1 MSDIEDTDTHL
12 KKAANRKIVFAI
24 AAIVIGSAWLLRNMG
39 IIYGPWL
46 EHVFSWQMILIVIGL
61 VGYLSDKDG
70 SIGYV
75 IMATVGGFWLLY
87 DIYHWSINFW
97 EILFPSILI
106 ISGISVLLKFNNIKH
121 LKRKNLSSTDVLD
134 SVAIFGHSE
143 VRVTS
148 QSFSGGRSTAIF
160 GGSDVDLTKAD
171 ISSGEHVID
180 ITNIFGGTTIIVP
193 SHWNVRM
200 EVTGILGAFSDS
212 RKSFVNSES
221 SDDKVLILRGI
232 AILGGGEVKSY

>member
-1 MSDIEDTDTHL
+1 MSTIEDTNTHL
-12 KKAANRKIVFAI
+12 KRAANRKVVFAI
-24 AAIVIGSAWLLRNMG
+24 AAILIGTAWLLRNLG

-46 EHVFSWQMILIVIGL
+46 EHFFSWQMILIVVGLIG
-61 VGYLSDKDG
+61 YFSDKDG

-97 EILFPSILI
+97 QVLFPSILI
-106 ISGISVLLKFNNIKH
+106 ISGISVLLKFNNFKH
-121 LKRKNLSSTDVLD
+121 LKAKNLSSTDVLD

-148 QSFSGGRSTAIF
+148 QNFSGGRSTAIF
-160 GGSDVDLTKAD
+160 GGSDVDLTKAEL
-171 ISSGEHVID
+171 GPGKNVID

-212 RKSFVNSES
+212 RKNFIANEEP
-221 SDDKVLILRGI
+221 DDKVLILKGI